1 MSISTPVKNDLLTR
15 AMAAVAIVGTIL
27 LVMLSGT
34 LPQGSRGQL
43 IVDGH
48 VFIVTALATALIL
61 RGVYALGF
69 SHARKRLASSRN
81 RPLTA

>member
-1 MSISTPVKNDLLTR
+1 MTDIKSDFFTR
-15 AMAAVAIVGTIL
+15 AVAAVSIVGPIL
-27 LVMLSGT
+27 LVVVSAT

-48 VFIVTALATALIL
+48 VFIVAALATALIL

-69 SHARKRLASSRN
+69 SHARKHLALSQN